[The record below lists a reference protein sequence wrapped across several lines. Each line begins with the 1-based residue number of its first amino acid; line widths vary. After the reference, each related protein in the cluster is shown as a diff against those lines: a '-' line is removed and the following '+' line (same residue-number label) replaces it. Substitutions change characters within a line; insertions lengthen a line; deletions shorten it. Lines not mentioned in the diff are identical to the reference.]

1 VLHRTGRAFGP
12 YIGTVLL
19 ATTVVGFGVQGPA
32 VADTSAYELYCPNTA
47 VGDVVMNDVVT
58 TGSLSPARPTKGKSF
73 SITNYQ
79 TTVPLPGTLVEA
91 LAALGATEATGSM
104 QSSID
109 VSKARPAS
117 QQELAT
123 YSSPIPSSPTG
134 NPLPVSAPA
143 SPTTVGP
150 FKATSSRIA
159 VKEASQM
166 TLILDVV
173 EGSTPLTMDCQAY
186 PNNTLPTGVT
196 NQTPSGSPVA
206 PVIAKS
212 G

>member
-1 VLHRTGRAFGP
+1 VFHRSGRTFGA
-12 YIGTVLL
+12 YIGLL
-19 ATTVVGFGVQGPA
+19 CLTTTAVSFVVQGRA
-32 VADTSAYELYCPNTA
+32 VADTSAYELYCPGTP
-47 VGDVVMNDVVT
+47 VGTVVMNGVIT
-58 TGSLSPARPTKGKSF
+58 TGSLSPSRSMKGKSF

-104 QSSID
+104 ESSID

-117 QQELAT
+117 QQEMAT

-150 FKATSSRIA
+150 FKATSSRIV
-159 VKEASQM
+159 VKAASQM
-166 TLILDVV
+166 TMILDVV

-186 PNNTLPTGVT
+186 PNNTLPTGIT
-196 NQTPSGSPVA
+196 NQAPSGSPIA